1 MTAQA
6 LNLVDIQHL
15 MRHCPLCDQTW
26 QQISI
31 MAISLVS
38 QSEPDPEGIRSGR
51 WPLNIPP
58 TLHVLLAVSGLRVS
72 KALLCELP
80 LPAVESCVKY

>member
-51 WPLNIPP
+51 WP
-58 TLHVLLAVSGLRVS
+58 
-72 KALLCELP
+72 
-80 LPAVESCVKY
+80 